1 LQYDWTVSARFVDT
15 DVDRARWR
23 FTAQYRFTLRFQAGI
38 EFNPGEGEIG
48 PLANWIVLPE
58 SARYPMISLG
68 TSSDRIGTQEGER
81 AYYATF
87 AKSFPSVG
95 VAPYVSI
102 SYSESDDAINFP
114 FGANYQIDDRFG
126 VMGMYDGHK
135 SHLILNYRHDNMN
148 IGLMWIWL
156 KRPGISVSWGF

>member
-1 LQYDWTVSARFVDT
+1 M
-15 DVDRARWR
+15 
-23 FTAQYRFTLRFQAGI
+23 QYRITPRFQAGI
-38 EFNPGEGEIG
+38 EYNPGESEIG

-58 SARYPMISLG
+58 SPKYPMISLG

-87 AKSFPSVG
+87 AKSIPSLG
-95 VAPYVSI
+95 FAPYVSI
-102 SYSESDDAINFP
+102 NYSDSDDDINFP
-114 FGANYQIDDRFG
+114 FGANYRIDDHFG
-126 VMGMYDGHK
+126 LMGMYDGHK
-135 SHLILNYRHDNMN
+135 PHLILNYRHENMN